1 MIKVNTRFFLK
12 ILPII
17 LVSVGVTTLL
27 SCKKNKI
34 QPPEN
39 LIPRDKMVRIIAEIQ
54 FTDAVLITAEN
65 QRKIN
70 NSEIPEYYS
79 DLLHRF
85 EITKEQFYSSLFFYS
100 QDLEE
105 FAKIYDDVLLI
116 LQDKQSQIKN

>member
-1 MIKVNTRFFLK
+1 M
-12 ILPII
+12 
-17 LVSVGVTTLL
+17 VSVGVTTLL